1 MVATVK
7 PKTYL
12 YDVSFDFEETED
24 CLGPH
29 IALTFDFQG
38 GAASGY
44 NTPLLFK
51 LQDET
56 LKPIFKSKAEAIKP
70 ELILKLKEI
79 GVDTS
84 TLEKEKPVKKTAIN
98 PDVYARIRE
107 MLEEMQKAN
116 KPAPVKE
123 PSLTDKLIQIMKNK

>member
-1 MVATVK
+1 MVATMK

-12 YDVSFDFEETED
+12 ENVTFDFEETED

-44 NTPLLFK
+44 NKPLLFK
-51 LQDET
+51 SKEET
-56 LKPIFKSKAEAIKP
+56 FTPIFKSKAEAITP

-84 TLEKEKPVKKTAIN
+84 TLEKEKPVKKTAID
-98 PDVYARIRE
+98 PDVYARLKE
-107 MLEEMQKAN
+107 MLEEMKKA
-116 KPAPVKE
+116 KTPAPVKE
-123 PSLTDKLIQIMKNK
+123 KSQTDRLIQIMKNK